1 MTTRALPLA
10 LKLTTLPLPLP
21 LTLTLQVTILPRVG
35 GPRAFL
41 SSIQN
46 PDPVQMR
53 SFIREGMKAANKRL
67 SHMLHLLALEQAEL
81 GLGLGLG

>member
-1 MTTRALPLA
+1 M
-10 LKLTTLPLPLP
+10 
-21 LTLTLQVTILPRVG
+21 TILPRVG

-67 SHMLHLLALEQAEL
+67 SHMRHLLALEQAELTLTLAPTLPSHHPYLEQAEL

>member
-1 MTTRALPLA
+1 MTTRTLPLA
-10 LKLTTLPLPLP
+10 LKVTTLTLP
-21 LTLTLQVTILPRVG
+21 LTLTLKVTILPRVG

-67 SHMLHLLALEQAEL
+67 SHMLHLLALEQVEL
-81 GLGLGLG
+81 GLG

>member
-1 MTTRALPLA
+1 MMAQRYTGD
-10 LKLTTLPLPLP
+10 
-21 LTLTLQVTILPRVG
+21 VTILPRVG

-67 SHMLHLLALEQAEL
+67 SHMLHLLALEQAFRVRVRIRVRVRVRL
-81 GLGLGLG
+81 G